1 MNVRTVLRGLNVSQS
16 YKHDVV
22 GRTDWRAIFRAPCTF
37 IRHGGGGS
45 PGPLV
50 SGQPTGQYHRLAL
63 LPRDSEMKM
72 EIGGMGAA
80 RESDITAKA
89 IVRLK
94 KRIRG
99 VFSLVRM
106 LWVGLRT
113 VTETETNLVVCEG
126 RRSLLCRFYIYVC
139 VCTMIELA
147 LEPRS
152 QMSKNGSRG

>member
-1 MNVRTVLRGLNVSQS
+1 
-16 YKHDVV
+16 
-22 GRTDWRAIFRAPCTF
+22 
-37 IRHGGGGS
+37 
-45 PGPLV
+45 
-50 SGQPTGQYHRLAL
+50 
-63 LPRDSEMKM
+63 M

-147 LEPRS
+147 LEPRT
-152 QMSKNGSRG
+152 QMMKNGSRG